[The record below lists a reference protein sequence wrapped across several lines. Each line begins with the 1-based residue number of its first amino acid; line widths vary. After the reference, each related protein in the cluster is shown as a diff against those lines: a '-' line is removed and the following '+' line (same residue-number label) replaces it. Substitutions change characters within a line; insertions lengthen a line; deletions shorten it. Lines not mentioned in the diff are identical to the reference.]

1 MRSRIFDILGMRK
14 FMTCLLILFLCLG
27 CSQKKKKFE
36 RIIEDGVEVVV
47 NHTEPY
53 QIKGQ
58 PTTIELEK
66 EFSIDTEK
74 DSTAELGLVD
84 IGKYFDVDSEGNVYV
99 VSPMGKGNTLFK
111 FSKKGNFITSFGH
124 RGQGPGELVS
134 RRFPPLFLFIHK
146 EEQIAVTNYYRRKL
160 VYFNQEGD
168 FIREEKLD
176 SKLMLLAV
184 IPLPDGNYLA
194 YENRGSPSY
203 ELPLSLFSHDFK
215 KIKELGFR
223 KIPDIGEEKIKGIYY
238 MFSWAV
244 SGDKIFTGKQEQG
257 YVINVF
263 NLKGQLLRKIKKEY
277 KPVPLT
283 NEYKEKYLK
292 IYKNREEFRDK
303 IYFPKN
309 LPPFHSFFTDQ
320 NARLFVMTYEEGDNP
335 GEYMYDIFNENGLFI
350 GRKSL
355 RIHHNSDS
363 LFARMKNNRLY
374 CIHEKE
380 SGYKEFTA
388 YKLTW
393 KKTKP
398 RN

>member
-1 MRSRIFDILGMRK
+1 
-14 FMTCLLILFLCLG
+14 MTCLLIPFLCLS
-27 CSQKKKKFE
+27 CAKKQEKVE
-36 RIIEDGVEVVV
+36 RTKENGVEVVI

-53 QIKGQ
+53 KIKGQ
-58 PTTIELEK
+58 PTTIELKK

-74 DSTAELGLVD
+74 DTTAELGLID
-84 IGKYFDVDSEGNVYV
+84 IGKYFGVDSQGHVYL

-111 FSKKGNFITSFGH
+111 FDKKGNFITSFGH

-134 RRFPPLFLFIHK
+134 RRFPPLFLTIHS
-146 EEQIAVTNYYRRKL
+146 EDQIVVTNYYRRKL

-184 IPLPDGNYLA
+184 IPLPNRNYLA

-203 ELPLSLFSHDFK
+203 ELPFSLFNNDFK

-223 KIPDIGEEKIKGIYY
+223 KMPDIVEEKIKGIYY
-238 MFSWAV
+238 MFSWAL
-244 SGDKIFTGKQEQG
+244 SGDNIFTGKQEQG
-257 YVINVF
+257 YVINVYD
-263 NLKGQLLRKIKKEY
+263 LEGQLIRKIKKEY

-292 IYKNREEFRDK
+292 IYKDMEGYRDK

-309 LPPFHSFFTDQ
+309 FPPFHSFFTDHK
-320 NARLFVMTYEEGDNP
+320 ARLFVMTYEKGENP

-350 GRKSL
+350 GRKNL

-363 LFARMKNNRLY
+363 LFAQIKNNRLY
-374 CIHEKE
+374 CIYEKE
-380 SGYKEFTA
+380 SGYKEFAA
-388 YKLTW
+388 YNVTW
-393 KKTKP
+393 K
-398 RN
+398 